1 MQINKYMFFCRYAEE
16 FFAGVYGDVVLILY
30 GFPVVL
36 LYIIMALGKPNLLE
50 HGVSKR
56 GIS

>member
-1 MQINKYMFFCRYAEE
+1 MFFFRYAEE

>member
-1 MQINKYMFFCRYAEE
+1 MSFLNRYAEE
-16 FFAGVYGDVVLILY
+16 FFAGVYGDVILIVY

-50 HGVSKR
+50 HGVSQTLR
-56 GIS
+56 YD